1 MKIVCP
7 VFIVLQVDSVFET
20 YDQFFNLSPE
30 LKAMYAKTD
39 IISPNGWDALERERL
54 LTCVILKI
62 G

>member
-1 MKIVCP
+1 M
-7 VFIVLQVDSVFET
+7 FET

-30 LKAMYAKTD
+30 VKAKYAKTD